1 MSRHRKKQS
10 IFSFSDDDDNEQQ
23 QQQITIKPLPNHAV
37 ERSEL
42 VADDFD
48 PDMFLSSKRHLGLE
62 RMKVEL
68 NAHLK
73 QLKSELVEL
82 INRDYQDFVNLSIN
96 LSGVDRD
103 IEELA
108 QPLNTIEHQVKEA
121 QDHFQKVIDSL
132 QEQLQYRAQLRNKKA
147 TLKLLLNIHESIS
160 KVEYLLDINTEIAK
174 DKYKLENQLAGDD
187 SLGKQIERAAI
198 EYNQMQH
205 LVGRGKDLAFIREN
219 SWRITRIK
227 DTLEQ
232 KLSKALHTA
241 LLQVRAGE
249 LTRSTKQS
257 LVQCLRTYALIDQT
271 EVAEKIIKEQFVRW
285 HLEKIIHSKIL
296 QNNKTSKE
304 DPLDD
309 MYKKILLFASKD
321 LQPIL
326 DITQKTLKGSNH
338 EVLVNSLWA
347 EITEEISKKCRAIF
361 APGQMTVFHKN
372 YTTTISFISS
382 FEGLCQSRRSM
393 VYLRHHPTY
402 IDFMKKWQLPVYQ
415 SRRSMVYLRHH
426 PTYIDFMKKWQL
438 PVYFQLKLREIVVR
452 VEDVLN
458 DNTQS
463 MNKGEDNRLE
473 GTRVVMSTIQE
484 CWSDQVYLYGLSH
497 RFWKL
502 TLQLIKRYT
511 LWVTD
516 MLQITNSNVK
526 TMLCSDVQYVIESMQ
541 TDTGKL
547 ILLKL
552 PINVQ
557 EQPLIKES
565 LQEALD
571 QLKLVL
577 KK

>member
-10 IFSFSDDDDNEQQ
+10 IFSFSDDEDDNEQQ

-48 PDMFLSSKRHLGLE
+48 PDTFLSSKRHLGLE

-82 INRDYQDFVNLSIN
+82 INRDYQDFINLSIN
-96 LSGVDRD
+96 LSGVDKD

-121 QDHFQKVIDSL
+121 QDHFQNVIESL

-160 KVEYLLDINTEIAK
+160 KVEYLLDINAEIAK

-205 LVGRGKDLAFIREN
+205 LVGRGKDLAFIKEN

-285 HLEKIIHSKIL
+285 YLEKIIHSKIL

-304 DPLDD
+304 DPLTD
-309 MYKKILLFASKD
+309 MYKKILSFASKD

-326 DITQKTLKGSNH
+326 DITQKTLKGSNY

-372 YTTTISFISS
+372 YTATISFISS
-382 FEGLCQSRRSM
+382 FEGLC
-393 VYLRHHPTY
+393 
-402 IDFMKKWQLPVYQ
+402 Q

-463 MNKGEDNRLE
+463 MNKGEDTRLE
-473 GTRVVMSTIQE
+473 GTRVIMSAIQE

-516 MLQITNSNVK
+516 ILQTANSNVK
-526 TMLCSDVQYVIESMQ
+526 AMLYNDVQYVIKSMQ
-541 TDTGKL
+541 TDTRKL

>member
-23 QQQITIKPLPNHAV
+23 QQITVKPLPNHAV

-326 DITQKTLKGSNH
+326 DITQKTLKGSNY

-382 FEGLCQSRRSM
+382 FEGLC
-393 VYLRHHPTY
+393 
-402 IDFMKKWQLPVYQ
+402 Q

>member
-10 IFSFSDDDDNEQQ
+10 IFSFSDDEDDNEQ
-23 QQQITIKPLPNHAV
+23 QQQITIKPLPNHVV

-48 PDMFLSSKRHLGLE
+48 PDTFLSNKRHLGLE

-96 LSGVDRD
+96 LSGVDKD

-205 LVGRGKDLAFIREN
+205 LVGRGKDLAFIKEN

-232 KLSKALHTA
+232 KLSKTLHTA

-271 EVAEKIIKEQFVRW
+271 EVAEKIIKEQFVKW
-285 HLEKIIHSKIL
+285 YLEKIIHSKIL
-296 QNNKTSKE
+296 QNNKASKE
-304 DPLDD
+304 DPLAD

-326 DITQKTLKGSNH
+326 DITQKTLKGSNY

-402 IDFMKKWQLPVYQ
+402 IDFMKKWQLPVY
-415 SRRSMVYLRHH
+415 
-426 PTYIDFMKKWQL
+426 
-438 PVYFQLKLREIVVR
+438 FQLKLREIVAR

-463 MNKGEDNRLE
+463 MNKGEDTRLE
-473 GTRVVMSTIQE
+473 GTRVVISAIQE

-516 MLQITNSNVK
+516 MLQTANSNVK
-526 TMLCSDVQYVIESMQ
+526 TMLCSDVQYVIKSMQ
-541 TDTGKL
+541 TDTRKL

>member
-23 QQQITIKPLPNHAV
+23 QQITVKPLPNHAV
-37 ERSEL
+37 EQFEL

-68 NAHLK
+68 NANLK

-82 INRDYQDFVNLSIN
+82 INRDYQDFVNFSIN

-108 QPLNTIEHQVKEA
+108 QPLNTIDINIVIKEA

-326 DITQKTLKGSNH
+326 DITQKTLKGSNY

-382 FEGLCQSRRSM
+382 FEGLC
-393 VYLRHHPTY
+393 
-402 IDFMKKWQLPVYQ
+402 Q